1 MISYTKMNINIIT
14 FIISIIVFISINSVF
29 QIVEARVANQEVEVS
44 KSQEEEVK
52 KEEIEQVNTENA
64 IQIQP
69 VIQEWTIEIPVIGLK
84 AQIEEGTTD
93 EILNKYVG
101 HFEETQ
107 KQNGNVGLAAHN
119 RGYPVNYFSKVKN
132 LKKGDE
138 IYYRYNGEEKIY
150 VVDTIKVI
158 KDTDWNDLENTKE
171 DKITLITCVEDA
183 PMYRRCIQGIKK

>member
-14 FIISIIVFISINSVF
+14 FIISIIVFISVNSVF

>member
-132 LKKGDE
+132 LKMNWKKL
-138 IYYRYNGEEKIY
+138 EKMVAI
-150 VVDTIKVI
+150 
-158 KDTDWNDLENTKE
+158 
-171 DKITLITCVEDA
+171 
-183 PMYRRCIQGIKK
+183 